1 MGEYETQ
8 SVGVVPDKFVQGY
21 EYITEHICDGAPLK
35 DILKKLVK
43 YFEDQFE
50 SSKASIMLLNET
62 GDYFVDG
69 ITYSFPEAL
78 LHQYYG
84 VPLQDGIGVSGHAV
98 SRKSLSVS
106 SNIDNDPYWDNWRQI
121 VNELGI
127 QSCWSLPVMRHES
140 DDVIGALTV
149 YSSDIKEPTD
159 EELKLVEAY
168 KALLS
173 LIMNDFYERHSGEE
187 SGIQSEPMLPPKSLS
202 EREKYLFMIRRG
214 LEEGQIRP
222 HYQPIMNKSGDV
234 YGFEVLV
241 RWPHP
246 ERGVIPPNQFIPFA
260 EEEGL
265 IDEIDQYV
273 AEYACREMKSLIDQT
288 GQNFMLTIN
297 VSANHITKR
306 HFIEKLKRTLEK
318 TGFPPSLLAVELT
331 ETTLLNDMDDA
342 IYVMDRLRELG
353 VQLWIDDFGTVYSS
367 LNYLKKLPVDVV
379 KLDGSFVREIHQEM
393 VDRMICE
400 SIVRLAHNL
409 NLQVVAEGIEDES
422 QLNVLSQMDCEWYQ
436 GYYYQKPIHF
446 NELQNYVQ
454 TVNWVKRKGL
464 A

>member
-8 SVGVVPDKFVQGY
+8 SIGIVPDEFVKGY

-35 DILKKLVK
+35 DSLKKLVK
-43 YFEDQFE
+43 YFEEQFE

-62 GDYFVDG
+62 SEHFIDG
-69 ITYSFPEAL
+69 VTYSLPEGL
-78 LHQYYG
+78 LNQYYG
-84 VPLQDGIGVSGHAV
+84 VKIHDQMGVCGEAV
-98 SRKSLSVS
+98 CHKTLAISPNVAE
-106 SNIDNDPYWDNWRQI
+106 DPAWDEWRHT
-121 VNELGI
+121 VDELHI
-127 QSCWSLPVMRHES
+127 KSCWSLPILRHES
-140 DDVIGALTV
+140 DDVIGVLTV
-149 YSSDIKEPTD
+149 YSTDLKEPT
-159 EELKLVEAY
+159 ERELEVVSAY

-173 LIMNDFYERHSGEE
+173 LILNDFFERHSGAIAT
-187 SGIQSEPMLPPKSLS
+187 IQTEPELPPKSLS

-214 LEEGQIRP
+214 LAEGQIRP
-222 HYQPIMNKSGDV
+222 HYQPIMSEYGEV

-273 AEYACREMKSLIDQT
+273 AEYACGEMKSLIDQT
-288 GQNFMLTIN
+288 GQRFMLTIN

-393 VDRMICE
+393 VDRTICE
-400 SIVRLAHNL
+400 SIVHLAHNL

-422 QLNVLSQMDCEWYQ
+422 QLNVLSQMGCEWYQ

-446 NELQNYVQ
+446 SELQDYVQ
-454 TVNWVKRKGL
+454 TVNWVTHKGL